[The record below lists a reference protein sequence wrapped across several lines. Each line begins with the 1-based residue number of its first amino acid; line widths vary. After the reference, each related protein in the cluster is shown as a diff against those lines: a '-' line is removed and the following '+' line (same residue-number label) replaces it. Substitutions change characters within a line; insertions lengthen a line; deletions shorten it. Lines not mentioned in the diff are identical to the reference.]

1 MNYFATL
8 LSNQPQIK
16 SNQDPLGDFNRSWL
30 IIKSTLQHPDERQL
44 SRGINATDVPARLR
58 ALGDA
63 LVHEAAIPEYEG
75 GTGPCMEY
83 LLKNDVL
90 GTLVRLSEPDRPAGV
105 LAEVLRT
112 VSNMVVLLDEQFL
125 IHSAVHKAI
134 IRLLRACTGDEFQ
147 DKVDG
152 KNRVV
157 GAAAEVLRAPPSDYE
172 LDLVD
177 LLCVLCSRIRTYRQL
192 LLIFFHDKNW
202 FPSNLTTQDEENKD
216 LDEDEEEE
224 EDASPSPVD
233 SNSTITSVPS
243 PKKPEY
249 EFLLFNYL
257 LRYVH
262 REGRIGDFARAGVL
276 FLMDVAM
283 GAPSGDSRQLQEV
296 DEGDQR
302 RSVADPIGDASL
314 ALAEYVLDGDFADV
328 LGAGLVAVYSLLP
341 SKLEVRR
348 DGTSDENGGGMSLG
362 ARLEETRLEKDEE
375 LEKARTFGLE
385 SSADP
390 TFQSRLDHF
399 LKIIEFL
406 QDVFR
411 RTVQQTAD
419 RLEACALVGAAIS
432 TSILQ
437 SIKSIFLENVLY
449 PSILESSD
457 TDGSAVAVV
466 SYIDMMLKTLPDG
479 PFAEL
484 LIDFLMNE
492 DESEAPKPSP
502 RVPPSRNP
510 REAKLRKRK
519 SSAMMLL
526 ELDAPKDR
534 RQSTYF
540 ASLGRFTL
548 KDLVFSNLRS
558 QADASSAAVLQ
569 LLQTLLQ
576 RHPRLTTDRLL
587 STFGPVEVVRGDELP
602 PSPQSDE
609 ETFTYP
615 GSGTAND
622 TTRIIMRT
630 ETTLFAHE
638 RELGLYLNL
647 VSRVDPTYDGDDFS
661 TGYDNYLRD
670 ALEAIQ
676 MQQELITPHDGTTS
690 MLKYRLNADDT
701 LLSLLLQ
708 SLRTFFAHSVEYN
721 VALTGTLAAIAS
733 CPTRSLAGW
742 MTFAPPPQ
750 EKDIKEEIDSLDL
763 QDDGDDRSI
772 DLRFEQGTLTISQ
785 DLSIYDAKSPIL
797 HDILRSLVL
806 QIDRYRHKVD
816 GFDDYLKERR
826 QGLMFSE
833 NLTDALNLSIELD
846 ADSSFFS
853 TIRNTLS
860 TPSKQLPDTGTA
872 TPPQSRSFTS
882 LIPSFF
888 TPKKERPSPL
898 AASHS
903 SPAMDRSAS
912 DKDKEI
918 KLAASPFGQ
927 HYKKT
932 CSISVQP
939 LLVENSPEG
948 SIPQESEE
956 NEEGGEAE
964 DVFSPQWNARRRQ
977 TAVQRITLSQLLD
990 NVVIME
996 EFMKELSAIIQMR
1009 RSIGIDSVRYV

>member
-1 MNYFATL
+1 
-8 LSNQPQIK
+8 
-16 SNQDPLGDFNRSWL
+16 
-30 IIKSTLQHPDERQL
+30 
-44 SRGINATDVPARLR
+44 
-58 ALGDA
+58 
-63 LVHEAAIPEYEG
+63 
-75 GTGPCMEY
+75 
-83 LLKNDVL
+83 
-90 GTLVRLSEPDRPAGV
+90 
-105 LAEVLRT
+105 
-112 VSNMVVLLDEQFL
+112 
-125 IHSAVHKAI
+125 
-134 IRLLRACTGDEFQ
+134 
-147 DKVDG
+147 
-152 KNRVV
+152 
-157 GAAAEVLRAPPSDYE
+157 
-172 LDLVD
+172 
-177 LLCVLCSRIRTYRQL
+177 
-192 LLIFFHDKNW
+192 
-202 FPSNLTTQDEENKD
+202 
-216 LDEDEEEE
+216 
-224 EDASPSPVD
+224 
-233 SNSTITSVPS
+233 
-243 PKKPEY
+243 
-249 EFLLFNYL
+249 
-257 LRYVH
+257 
-262 REGRIGDFARAGVL
+262 
-276 FLMDVAM
+276 
-283 GAPSGDSRQLQEV
+283 
-296 DEGDQR
+296 
-302 RSVADPIGDASL
+302 
-314 ALAEYVLDGDFADV
+314 
-328 LGAGLVAVYSLLP
+328 
-341 SKLEVRR
+341 
-348 DGTSDENGGGMSLG
+348 
-362 ARLEETRLEKDEE
+362 
-375 LEKARTFGLE
+375 
-385 SSADP
+385 
-390 TFQSRLDHF
+390 
-399 LKIIEFL
+399 
-406 QDVFR
+406 
-411 RTVQQTAD
+411 
-419 RLEACALVGAAIS
+419 
-432 TSILQ
+432 
-437 SIKSIFLENVLY
+437 
-449 PSILESSD
+449 
-457 TDGSAVAVV
+457 
-466 SYIDMMLKTLPDG
+466 
-479 PFAEL
+479 
-484 LIDFLMNE
+484 
-492 DESEAPKPSP
+492 
-502 RVPPSRNP
+502 
-510 REAKLRKRK
+510 
-519 SSAMMLL
+519 
-526 ELDAPKDR
+526 
-534 RQSTYF
+534 
-540 ASLGRFTL
+540 
-548 KDLVFSNLRS
+548 
-558 QADASSAAVLQ
+558 
-569 LLQTLLQ
+569 
-576 RHPRLTTDRLL
+576 
-587 STFGPVEVVRGDELP
+587 
-602 PSPQSDE
+602 
-609 ETFTYP
+609 
-615 GSGTAND
+615 
-622 TTRIIMRT
+622 
-630 ETTLFAHE
+630 
-638 RELGLYLNL
+638 
-647 VSRVDPTYDGDDFS
+647 
-661 TGYDNYLRD
+661 
-670 ALEAIQ
+670 